1 MFYLEYE
8 ESTRIVSKIHEV
20 EPSEIAS
27 GHAIAQS
34 DKYDLGLE
42 LEYVITVDTVDHNGK
57 VTASS
62 TTKQVGPA
70 YQLLKKIDELEK
82 ENKALK
88 GSVADLW
95 ETILVAGGNE

>member
-8 ESTRIVSKIHEV
+8 ESTRIVSKIYDV
-20 EPSEIAS
+20 KPTEIAQ

-42 LEYVITVDTVDHNGK
+42 LEYVITVDTVDQDGR

-62 TTKQVGPA
+62 ATKQVVPA

-82 ENKALK
+82 ENQTLK
-88 GSVADLW
+88 SSVADLW
-95 ETILVAGGNE
+95 ETILVAGGNA